1 MPNCHQCEAELG
13 SDDPAGLCPKCLIL
27 GAFESS
33 FAADELRTETVG
45 TTTALA
51 RDDDFGRYRIIQPLG
66 EGGMGTVYLAEQLE
80 PIRRRVALKVIKLGM
95 DTSQVLARF
104 DNERQAL
111 AMMDH
116 PNIAQ
121 IFDAGAT
128 TIGRPYFVMEYIEG
142 APITEYCDRQRM
154 TTRQRLALFLAVCRA
169 VQHAHQKGVIHR
181 DLKPSN
187 VLVTEQDGAPIPKV
201 IDFGIAKA
209 TDKWAVEN
217 TLLTQFGQIVGTPEY
232 ASPEQ
237 ADTMTGDVDAVSDV
251 YSLGV
256 LMYELLIGAVPFDT
270 ATLRNAGLAEMLRI
284 IREEEAPSL
293 PRKLT
298 SMGAAASDIAAR
310 RQTDPVSLR
319 RLVDGDLNSITM
331 KALEKARERRYASV
345 SELAADIQRYMEHR
359 PVLASPPSSLYR
371 ARKFLRRHRLAAV
384 ATAAGVVF
392 LILSGVTAWSLSHS
406 ASRPKLTEKDTI
418 ILADFDNKTGD
429 PVFDDTL
436 RQGLS
441 VELQQSPFLTLISD
455 TRIQQTLPLMS
466 QPKNARLTLEIA
478 QQVCERTGSAA
489 ILEGSIASLGSQ
501 YVLGL
506 RARNCSTG
514 SVLDQE
520 QIQAARREDVLNSL
534 SQIARRFRTKV
545 GESLATVEK
554 HSTPLVEATT
564 PSLEALKA
572 YSTALKAILSG
583 GGTAEIPLF
592 RRAVEI
598 DPQFAVAN
606 AHLGFA
612 YSVRGRSILAAECT
626 TKAWK
631 LRDRVSGRE
640 RFFID
645 FLYDRQVTGN
655 LEKAYQTLEL
665 WHQTYPRGDPDPRGL
680 LGGISTHGTGR
691 FERAIEAS
699 QEIIA
704 AEPDVQ
710 VGYGNLASSLF
721 FLDRFPEAESA
732 LQRAYER
739 KLEPL
744 NDLVMRYNIA
754 LLKGDYDQMDRVV
767 ARSKGKP
774 LAEHRVA
781 HAEALALAR
790 SGRLRAARLSSS
802 RAVDLLLQEGEG
814 ARELA
819 ATYQAARAVWEA
831 LCGNAAE
838 GQSAANAALDLSK
851 GRDVQYAAGLAL
863 ALSGHSSRSE
873 ALAGDLEK
881 RFPEDTFVKFTY
893 APVLRALA
901 ELRQGKPADA
911 VQRLEIAHRYELA
924 ANGLS
929 FSFYLGGLHS
939 AYVRGEAFMAGR
951 RYAEAAAEF
960 QKLLDHRGI
969 VGLDPIGALALLQL
983 GRVYSLSGDN
993 AKAKGAYDA
1002 FLTLWKN
1009 ADPDIPILKQAKA
1022 EYAKL

>member
-1 MPNCHQCEAELG
+1 VGASLG
-13 SDDPAGLCPKCLIL
+13 P
-27 GAFESS
+27 
-33 FAADELRTETVG
+33 
-45 TTTALA
+45 
-51 RDDDFGRYRIIQPLG
+51 YRIESKLG
-66 EGGMGTVYLAEQLE
+66 EGGMGEVFRAVDMRLGRAVAIKITSEQF
-80 PIRRRVALKVIKLGM
+80 
-95 DTSQVLARF
+95 SARF
-104 DNERQAL
+104 EREAR
-111 AMMDH
+111 AISSVNH
-116 PNIAQ
+116 PNICTLH
-121 IFDAGAT
+121 DVG
-128 TIGRPYFVMEYIEG
+128 PNYLVMELVEG
-142 APITEYCDRQRM
+142 ETIAALLKSGPLPVKTALLYASQIAAA
-154 TTRQRLALFLAVCRA
+154 LAE
-169 VQHAHQKGVIHR
+169 AHGKGVIHR
-181 DLKPSN
+181 DLKPGNIMIAKSGVK
-187 VLVTEQDGAPIPKV
+187 VL
-201 IDFGIAKA
+201 DFGLAKSGADETITA
-209 TDKWAVEN
+209 THMV
-217 TLLTQFGQIVGTPEY
+217 IGTPAY
-232 ASPEQ
+232 MSPEQ
-237 ADTMTGDVDAVSDV
+237 REGKPADARSDI
-251 YSLGV
+251 YSFGCV
-256 LMYELLIGAVPFDT
+256 LY
-270 ATLRNAGLAEMLRI
+270 EMLTGGRVTAQRKRI
-284 IREEEAPSL
+284 PSRRLEKIVNRCLEQDPARRWQSAAELQRELGRVAAG
-293 PRKLT
+293 T
-298 SMGAAASDIAAR
+298 SPWKAVAAAAGIVAVFAA
-310 RQTDPVSLR
+310 
-319 RLVDGDLNSITM
+319 
-331 KALEKARERRYASV
+331 AYAY
-345 SELAADIQRYMEHR
+345 LHR
-359 PVLASPPSSLYR
+359 P
-371 ARKFLRRHRLAAV
+371 
-384 ATAAGVVF
+384 
-392 LILSGVTAWSLSHS
+392 
-406 ASRPKLTEKDTI
+406 PKLTEKDTI
-418 ILADFDNKTGD
+418 VLADFDNKTGD

-455 TRIQQTLPLMS
+455 TRIQQMLPLAG
-466 QPKNARLTLEIA
+466 QPKNARLTPEIA

-489 ILEGSIASLGSQ
+489 ILEGSISSLGSQ

-554 HSTPLVEATT
+554 HSTPLAEATT

-583 GGTAEIPLF
+583 GGAADIPLF

-612 YSVRGRSILAAECT
+612 YSVRGRSILAAEST
-626 TKAWK
+626 TKAWN

-640 RFFID
+640 RFFIE

-665 WHQTYPRGDPDPRGL
+665 WHQTYPRGDPNPLGL

-704 AEPDVQ
+704 VDPGVHI
-710 VGYGNLASSLF
+710 GYGNLASSLF

-732 LQRAYER
+732 LQQAYER

-754 LLKGDYDQMDRVV
+754 LLKGDNDQMDRLV
-767 ARSKGKP
+767 ARAKGKP

-781 HAEALALAR
+781 HAEALTLAR
-790 SGRLRAARLSSS
+790 SGRLRAARLSSR
-802 RAVDLLLQEGEG
+802 RAVDLLMEEGEG

-819 ATYQAARAVWEA
+819 ATYQASRAVWEA

-838 GQSAANAALDLSK
+838 GQSAANAALDLSQ

-893 APVLRALA
+893 APVLRAVA
-901 ELRQGKPADA
+901 ELRQGKPAHA

-939 AYVRGEAFMAGR
+939 AYVRGEAFMVGR

-983 GRVYSLSGDN
+983 GRVCSLSGDN

-1009 ADPDIPILKQAKA
+1009 ADPDIPILKQANA
-1022 EYAKL
+1022 EYARLR